1 MKVELVAKSQG
12 VGALEGKSMDEIIV
26 AMARV
31 STSKSGDD
39 LFSNPEKLITYC
51 VSNQHWSIF
60 EHMYLTFSIHTS
72 RAMGRQ
78 ILRHRSAVFQEFSQR
93 YSEVTETEPIELR
106 LQATK
111 NRQSSLDVIDN
122 HMLMDLVNETIEDT
136 NRIYSFLIKEGVAK
150 ETARMILPEATS
162 THMYMTMNVRSI
174 ITFLNLRLNQHAQKE
189 IREIAEQMR
198 DIFIKEFP
206 ITAAALGNFE
216 DAYTIPVLDS
226 LVLKKYGMLDKY
238 KENVN

>member
-12 VGALEGKSMDEIIV
+12 VGVLEGKSMDEIIV

-93 YSEVTETEPIELR
+93 YAEASDTEPIELR
-106 LQATK
+106 HQAVK
-111 NRQSSLDVIDN
+111 NRQSSLEPVDN
-122 HMLMDLVNETIEDT
+122 DLLMTLVNETIDDI
-136 NRIYSFLIKEGVAK
+136 NNVYSFLIQQGVAK

-162 THMYMTMNVRSI
+162 THLYMTMNVRSI
-174 ITFLNLRLNQHAQKE
+174 ITFLNLRLNQHAQRE

-198 DIFIKEFP
+198 DIFIQEFP
-206 ITAAALGNFE
+206 ITSAALGNFE
-216 DAYTIPVLDS
+216 NAYTIPVLDS

-238 KENVN
+238 KENVD